1 MWAKATARAL
11 DDISSDLERNS
22 ASELGSPL
30 TNTAPTCPDTREVI
44 FCCFSV
50 FVLIYIKH
58 QWGTSVATTQSE
70 TWHFSITSEK
80 CPHALYSP
88 PLPLWEGVTAPS
100 PMPTS
105 LATQMV
111 TTVSFSWRLVWM
123 MSLYR
128 LMGVPS
134 RPGEKS
140 RVAPRS
146 TQDTRYWALL
156 GTNPIIATHTS
167 PKCTFTLWNQRFS
180 FLAKYTHLAVGIS

>member
-1 MWAKATARAL
+1 MTARAP
-11 DDISSDLERNS
+11 DDTRRDLERNG
-22 ASELGSPL
+22 ASELGSLL
-30 TNTAPTCPDTREVI
+30 TNATPTCPDAREVML
-44 FCCFSV
+44 CCFSV
-50 FVLIYIKH
+50 FALIYRKH
-58 QWGTSVATTQSE
+58 QRGTSVATTQSE
-70 TWHFSITSEK
+70 TWHLSITSKK
-80 CPHALYSP
+80 CPPALYSP

-128 LMGVPS
+128 LMGGPS

-156 GTNPIIATHTS
+156 GTNPTIANNT
-167 PKCTFTLWNQRFS
+167 
-180 FLAKYTHLAVGIS
+180 